1 MRAALSARP
10 ATSEVALSAQ
20 DAERLR
26 RYRAFQDFY
35 DGKHFAAPR
44 GRGARSGLVLNYA
57 RAIVDKGV
65 SYLLGGGVGF
75 AVEPEAEADAAER
88 ARAQRAEALLYRAE
102 EEVAR
107 VVDRA
112 WQEDDPGHLDRAA
125 QAGGRIVLAGGLGP
139 DNVREAIERTRPW
152 AVDASSSLETEP
164 GVKDHE
170 RIRAFVG
177 AVRG

>member
-10 ATSEVALSAQ
+10 ATSEAALSAQ

-44 GRGARSGLVLNYA
+44 SRGARSALVLNYA

-75 AVEPEAEADAAER
+75 AVEPEAEADAAAR
-88 ARAQRAEALLYRAE
+88 ARAQRAEALLYRVYWDNDLDA
-102 EEVAR
+102 VDMQGALNGATLGDSVFKVGWDPRARQIR
-107 VVDRA
+107 VVNL
-112 WQEDDPGHLDRAA
+112 DPATFFARWSGD
-125 QAGGRIVLAGGLGP
+125 
-139 DNVREAIERTRPW
+139 
-152 AVDASSSLETEP
+152 
-164 GVKDHE
+164 
-170 RIRAFVG
+170 
-177 AVRG
+177 

>member
-44 GRGARSGLVLNYA
+44 GRGARSALVLNYA

-65 SYLLGGGVGF
+65 SYLLGGGIGF
-75 AVEPEAEADAAER
+75 AVEPEVERDPAARER
-88 ARAQRAEALLYRAE
+88 ARRAEALLYR
-102 EEVAR
+102 VYW
-107 VVDRA
+107 DN
-112 WQEDDPGHLDRAA
+112 DLDAA
-125 QAGGRIVLAGGLGP
+125 DLQAAL
-139 DNVREAIERTRPW
+139 N
-152 AVDASSSLETEP
+152 
-164 GVKDHE
+164 
-170 RIRAFVG
+170 G
-177 AVRG
+177 AVLGDSVFKVGWDAARRRMRVMN